1 MMFNPKRV
9 FEKISYLQY
18 PSMIVALLFTLKPYF
33 FGFETIWENYNYAMI
48 FFGLGISLS
57 TLQDTTKTQN
67 NFSKKIWQDPKK
79 GKIAIIFMALLAA
92 LFILVGLFGIYVST
106 NEIIKQLAFGTI
118 VLGIGYIG
126 LLKTAIEIFENHR
139 MDKNL
144 PHHLATNDDTNN
156 LSE

>member
-1 MMFNPKRV
+1 MFNPKKV

-57 TLQDTTKTQN
+57 TLQDTSKTQN

-126 LLKTAIEIFENHR
+126 MLKTAIEIFENHR
-139 MDKNL
+139 MDKKIPCNL
-144 PHHLATNDDTNN
+144 PNDDAIRK